1 MKGLGS
7 GDNGEFTFLDTI
19 GLISF
24 CIGLQNLGI
33 NLTQDDLSKEA
44 DRLLNEVHE
53 HLESQD
59 QKLDRIIKLLE
70 VKHNDS

>member
-7 GDNGEFTFLDTI
+7 GDNGELTFLDAI
-19 GLISF
+19 SIVSF

-44 DRLLNEVHE
+44 DRLLNEVHS

-59 QKLDRIIKLLE
+59 QKLDLILKRLE
-70 VKHNDS
+70 AKPNDG

>member
-7 GDNGEFTFLDTI
+7 GDNGEFTFLDVV

-44 DRLLNEVHE
+44 DRLLNEVHA
-53 HLESQD
+53 HLQEQD
-59 QKLDRIIKLLE
+59 QKINYIIKKLE
-70 VKHNDS
+70 DK